1 MEEVKVNPK
10 IVCSHCYSCMESR
23 SLSCISNGSGGYI
36 CLAGDDEI
44 ECPNALLF
52 DGDNLD
58 TKPDMVH
65 RPPHYTDGQ
74 HEAIETIE
82 RVIFAAYGQAGVDG
96 FRLGSVLKYA
106 LRAGKKDDYR
116 QDCAKAGN
124 YAHRLATGDWA

>member
-10 IVCSHCYSCMESR
+10 LVCSHCYSCVESR
-23 SLSCISNGSGGYI
+23 NFNCISNGFGGYL
-36 CLAGDDEI
+36 CLAGDDEF

-58 TKPDMVH
+58 TEPDMVH

-74 HEAIETIE
+74 HEAIETISKIIE
-82 RVIFAAYGQAGVDG
+82 SSGLSGVEG
-96 FRLGSVLKYA
+96 YLLGSVLKYA

-124 YAHRLATGDWA
+124 YAHRLVTGDWA